1 MNRFPFMYGISTN
14 VRQFHFTM
22 LLPCHIYA
30 IINQLSIRC
39 DVRLNEEQFYKRNFN
54 LVLKETIILLDNV
67 ILEISPG
74 RSTIDRTI
82 VKRNDVD
89 RITSNPSPYPSHPR
103 LNLKINNCRERFLS
117 FQRPGLL
124 SPWKQPYILF
134 TLVFHALR
142 GNEKKQLVNLRSR
155 LIPLK
160 YPFLSSVS
168 IGRWTWREA
177 RPTSGSLRLNR
188 PIRSLW
194 LVLKRTPPPGLIVP
208 GGLIQGLPRWTAA
221 TTCSRAVRT
230 VTAPIL
236 EEKAGPRNR
245 STVYAFFIDFSNDEW
260 HQPSTSLSLLSW

>member
-1 MNRFPFMYGISTN
+1 MVSRIPRRRLDDNLNILPIVNRFPFMYGISTN

-22 LLPCHIYA
+22 LLSCHIYA

-124 SPWKQPYILF
+124 SP
-134 TLVFHALR
+134 
-142 GNEKKQLVNLRSR
+142 
-155 LIPLK
+155 
-160 YPFLSSVS
+160 
-168 IGRWTWREA
+168 
-177 RPTSGSLRLNR
+177 
-188 PIRSLW
+188 
-194 LVLKRTPPPGLIVP
+194 
-208 GGLIQGLPRWTAA
+208 
-221 TTCSRAVRT
+221 
-230 VTAPIL
+230 
-236 EEKAGPRNR
+236 
-245 STVYAFFIDFSNDEW
+245 
-260 HQPSTSLSLLSW
+260 